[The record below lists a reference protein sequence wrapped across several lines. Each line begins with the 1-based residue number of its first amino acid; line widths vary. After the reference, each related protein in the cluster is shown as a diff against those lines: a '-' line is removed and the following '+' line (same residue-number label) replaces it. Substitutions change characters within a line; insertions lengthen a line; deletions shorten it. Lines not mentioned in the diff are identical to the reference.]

1 MAIASPAWNSQ
12 AAAIDA
18 GDRAARRAQWMR
30 NGFLV
35 LWLALLVGVTALL
48 AVGGRPDPAGP
59 GQPLDGA
66 WRFHAGDDPGW
77 ADPATDDRGWD
88 RITLVSR
95 PELNDGD
102 VGIPGYLDGWRAH
115 GHPDLSGYG
124 WYRRRIALPPSGE
137 LVLLGPPI
145 VDDGYQMFWNGRLI
159 GGIGRLSGTPKV
171 NATRPF
177 LAHLP
182 ASNGARTGLLAIR
195 AYMQPGDRDAKSGGL
210 RTVPILAPR
219 AQGEALH
226 RAQWRR
232 TIAGYVVDAAEPA
245 AMLVLAAM
253 AILAAPASARPSFA
267 RWIAL
272 GLAASACL
280 RAGNAI
286 GAWTDLRSQNAQT
299 WQNAV
304 IFAPLAK
311 LGWTMA
317 WNRWVDG
324 RERRLV
330 SAAALAG
337 WAIATLG
344 ALIRSAELGGGARAV
359 FALCLATIA
368 IRILRHGDRK
378 PLALTAMALTAT
390 GLFAADLSALRVPGI
405 WFPFNI
411 GVSRSQ
417 YAYALALPLLALA
430 LFGARREHDRAR
442 G

>member
-1 MAIASPAWNSQ
+1 MTMGSRASNPQ
-12 AAAIDA
+12 GA
-18 GDRAARRAQWMR
+18 GRRAAWMR
-30 NGFLV
+30 NGFLS
-35 LWLALLVGVTALL
+35 LWLALLVGVTILL
-48 AVGGRPDPAGP
+48 AIGGRPDPAGL
-59 GQPLDGA
+59 GQPLDGL
-66 WRFHAGDDPGW
+66 WRFHPGDDPAW
-77 ADPATDDRGWD
+77 ADPALDDRGWD

-102 VGIPGYLDGWRAH
+102 VGIPGYFDGWRAH

-124 WYRRRIALPPSGE
+124 WYRREVALPAKGDV
-137 LVLLGPPI
+137 VLLGPPI
-145 VDDGYQMFWNGRLI
+145 VDDGYQMFWNGRPI

-171 NATRPF
+171 NATRPW
-177 LAHLP
+177 LAYLP

-195 AYMQPGDRDAKSGGL
+195 AYMQPGERDGKSGGL
-210 RTVPILAPR
+210 RTVPIVAPR
-219 AQGEALH
+219 VQGEALH

-232 TIAGYVVDAAEPA
+232 TIAGYVVDAAEPV

-253 AILAAPASARPSFA
+253 AILAAPILARPEFA

-272 GLAASACL
+272 GLVASACL

-286 GAWTDLRSQNAQT
+286 GAWTDLRSQTAQA

-317 WNRWVDG
+317 WNRWAEG
-324 RERRLV
+324 RERRFV
-330 SAAALAG
+330 SVAALAG
-337 WAIATLG
+337 WGLATVG
-344 ALIRSAELGGGARAV
+344 ALAESSRTGDAGRAV
-359 FALCLATIA
+359 FALCLATVA
-368 IRILRHGDRK
+368 IRIVRHGDHK
-378 PLALTAMALTAT
+378 PLALATLLLTAT
-390 GLFAADLSALRVPGI
+390 GLFAADLSALGVPGI

-430 LFGARREHDRAR
+430 LFVPKRETASL
-442 G
+442 

>member
-1 MAIASPAWNSQ
+1 
-12 AAAIDA
+12 
-18 GDRAARRAQWMR
+18 MR
-30 NGFLV
+30 NGFLL
-35 LWLALLVGVTALL
+35 LWLVLLVGVTALL
-48 AVGGRPDPAGP
+48 AVGGRPDPAGF

-77 ADPATDDRGWD
+77 ADPAMDGRAWD
-88 RITLVSR
+88 RIALVSR

-115 GHPDLSGYG
+115 GHPALSGYG
-124 WYRRRIALPPSGE
+124 WYRRQVALPRDGD

-145 VDDGYQMFWNGRLI
+145 VDDGYQMFWNGRLV
-159 GGIGRLSGTPKV
+159 GGIGRLSGSPRV

-177 LAHLP
+177 LAYLP
-182 ASNGARTGLLAIR
+182 ASNGARTGVLAIR
-195 AYMQPGDRDAKSGGL
+195 AYMQPGERDGKSGGL

-232 TIAGYVVDAAEPA
+232 TIAGYVVDAAEPV

-253 AILAAPASARPSFA
+253 AILAAPASARPGVA

-286 GAWTDLRSQNAQT
+286 GAWTDLRSQTAQA

-317 WNRWVDG
+317 WNAWTDG
-324 RERRLV
+324 RERWLV
-330 SAAALAG
+330 SVAALAG
-337 WAIATLG
+337 WGIAVAG
-344 ALIRSAELGGGARAV
+344 ALIQSAELGNAARAV

-378 PLALTAMALTAT
+378 LLALATMALTAT
-390 GLFAADLSALRVPGI
+390 GLFAADLSALGVPGI

-417 YAYALALPLLALA
+417 YAYALALPLLAFV
-430 LFGARREHDRAR
+430 LFGPRRDNGHAS